1 MALRFT
7 PEAAAALRQEIR
19 DAGSDGAVEVF
30 AVGEVDRGRP
40 RRVTAVEVHARGTGD
55 AVLALRSRPRSG
67 QVVIHNHPSGDLRPS
82 PADTHL
88 AGNFGEDGVGFVIVD
103 SEVTRCNWVVEPVQ
117 RDLEPVDPVEIR
129 MFFEEELAFS
139 LPGWEPRPA
148 QADMAV
154 RVGAALGGSGGETLI
169 VEAGTGT
176 GKSLA
181 YLVPAALWAMRNDTK
196 VVVSTFTRGLQAQI
210 MGDDLPLLH
219 KVYGSRLR
227 SAVLKGRSNY
237 VCRRKLAGAEVE
249 PDEVD
254 ALRRVVEWAQTSK
267 TGDRGEIASL
277 EEAVWEEIESDSEH
291 TLRARCPHFNTCFYY
306 NARREAAGAHVIV
319 VNHALLLA
327 DLTLKA
333 RNNGNGILPAFDRVI
348 VDEAHHLE
356 GAATSVSE
364 QRLSELAIRRAVAR
378 LIPRAGRGRQGAIR
392 RLASR
397 SQALQATEGQAVD
410 ALRSVLDCARLSFYA
425 FSRVEPLPR
434 AFPEPFPE
442 LHYLTDLA
450 EELGRACGRL
460 GAIEAE
466 VAAADEQTPLSTS
479 DPGAVQP
486 LKELQRSRRRLQEQ
500 ADIARSLVGADAG
513 WCRYIAAGRRGAVSV
528 IRAPIDVAPFLRQH
542 LGPDPDGKRA
552 SVLTSATLTV
562 QGRFDHYIERTG
574 MEGAEVAN
582 FPGPF
587 DYERQALLLLPRDLP
602 PPNDA
607 GWLDRVAEIVT
618 EAIEATRGGAFV
630 LCTSHDT
637 VQRLAAA
644 VRAKVGGALPIL
656 EQPTNGA
663 GRVLDQ
669 FREDRQSVLFATD
682 SFWEGVS
689 VRGEGLRMVIIPR
702 LPFRPPTEPV
712 AEARYA
718 RLQARGIDPFYGF
731 SLPQAVIKLRQGFGR
746 LIRSTTDRGVVLILD
761 RRLHDQRY
769 GRVFMASLPPA
780 RRYTGPW
787 RAALGQLR
795 VFFGEDG

>member
-7 PEAAAALRQEIR
+7 LEAAAALRQEIR
-19 DAGSDGAVEVF
+19 DAGADGAVEVF
-30 AVGEVDRGRP
+30 AVGEVDRGKP
-40 RRVTAVEVHARGTGD
+40 RKVTAVEVHARGTSD
-55 AVLALRSRPRSG
+55 AVLALRTRPRSG

-103 SEVTRCNWVVEPVQ
+103 SEVKRCNWVVEPVQ
-117 RDLEPVDPVEIR
+117 RDLEPVDPAEVR
-129 MFFEEELAFS
+129 RFFEEELPLALS
-139 LPGWEPRPA
+139 GWEPRPA
-148 QADMAV
+148 QADMAE
-154 RVGAALGGSGGETLI
+154 RIGAALGAAEGETLI

-181 YLVPAALWAMRNDTK
+181 YLVPAALWAMHNDTK

-210 MGDDLPLLH
+210 MGDDLPLVH
-219 KVYGSRLR
+219 KVFGNRLR

-237 VCRRKLAGAEVE
+237 LCRRKLESAEVQ
-249 PDEVD
+249 PDEVES
-254 ALRRVVEWAQTSK
+254 LRRVVEWAQTSK

-277 EEAVWEEIESDSEH
+277 EEGVWEEVESDSEH

-333 RNNGNGILPAFDRVI
+333 RNNGNGILPAFDRI
-348 VDEAHHLE
+348 ILDEAHHLE

-378 LIPRAGRGRQGAIR
+378 LIPRPGRGRQGAIS
-392 RLASR
+392 RLSSR
-397 SQALQATEGQAVD
+397 SQALQATEGQALD
-410 ALRSVLDCARLSFYA
+410 ALRGVLDCARLSFYA
-425 FSRVEPLPR
+425 FGRVEPLPR
-434 AFPEPFPE
+434 SFPDPFPE

-450 EELGRACGRL
+450 EELQRACGRL

-466 VAAADEQTPLSTS
+466 VAAADEQSPMSTS

-486 LKELQRSRRRLQEQ
+486 FKELQRSRRRLQEQ
-500 ADIARSLVGADAG
+500 ADIARSLVSADAD
-513 WCRYIAAGRRGAVSV
+513 WCRYIATGRRGAISV
-528 IRAPIDVAPFLRQH
+528 VRAPVDVAPFLRQH
-542 LGPDPDGKRA
+542 LGPDPEGKRA

-562 QGRFDHYIERTG
+562 QGRFDHFMERTG

-607 GWLDRVAEIVT
+607 GWLERVAEIVA
-618 EAIEATRGGAFV
+618 EAIEATQGGAFV

-637 VQRLAAA
+637 VQRLATA
-644 VRAKVGGALPIL
+644 VRARIGGALPIL
-656 EQPTNGA
+656 EQPASGA

-669 FREDRQSVLFATD
+669 FRQDRQSVLFATD

-769 GRVFMASLPPA
+769 GRVFLASLPPA

-795 VFFGEDG
+795 GFFGEDG